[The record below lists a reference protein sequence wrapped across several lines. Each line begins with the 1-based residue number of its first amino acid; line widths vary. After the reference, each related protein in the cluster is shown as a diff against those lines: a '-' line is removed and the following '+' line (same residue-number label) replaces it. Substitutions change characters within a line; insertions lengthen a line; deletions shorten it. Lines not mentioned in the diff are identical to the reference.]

1 MTLPSAG
8 AALVAATALHLGFQL
23 VVTVLVYPALARVPA
38 DRWPVE
44 HIQHSR
50 RVTPVV
56 GVVYGLLL
64 VAGAS
69 VLVARP
75 SGAQVASLV
84 AVGAAMLV
92 TATVAAPVHS
102 RLGGPAVPAATSPAP
117 PDVAS
122 APLAPSGSA
131 REQAGA
137 MSGPEPTLLRRLLL
151 ADRVR
156 LVLALV
162 AALLALAG
170 S

>member
-44 HIQHSR
+44 HTQHSR
-50 RVTPVV
+50 RITPVV

-69 VLVARP
+69 VLVA
-75 SGAQVASLV
+75 GATADQVGSLL
-84 AVGAAMLV
+84 AAAAAMVV
-92 TATVAAPVHS
+92 TAVVAAPLHS
-102 RLGGPAVPAATSPAP
+102 RLGRLDSATSG
-117 PDVAS
+117 PD
-122 APLAPSGSA
+122 PGL
-131 REQAGA
+131 
-137 MSGPEPTLLRRLLL
+137 MRRLLV

-156 LVLALV
+156 TALAVL

-170 S
+170 N